1 MRHVLRIVL
10 MIWLFSSFSLGATI
24 GKVSGSSEHEVP
36 SWFKQSFLDISE
48 DVDDAT
54 AKNKHLML
62 FIDLDGCP
70 YCTKMLQESF
80 VTANATSQYIKKH
93 FEVINL
99 NVKGDRE
106 LTWQGKSMSEKAF
119 AIDLNIQY
127 SPTILFLDENK
138 KVVLKLNGYRTPE
151 KFKTILEYINGK
163 YYKTLSLTEYMQS
176 NSAKEITDKSY
187 SKKANAKI
195 QDLSNI
201 ATPLA
206 IIFEE
211 KNSKSCTYF
220 NTVTM
225 KNKEVKKELSKFTV
239 VRFDA
244 NSNEEFIG
252 VDGVKTTPKDFVK
265 SINLDY
271 RPGVL
276 LYDNKKLVATQDAL
290 LYSFHFKEL
299 LRFVSAKEYRY
310 FDTYLSYLNVRQK
323 ELVEA
328 GVNIDISK

>member
-1 MRHVLRIVL
+1 MKNILRIVL
-10 MIWLFSSFSLGATI
+10 MITLFSSFSFSTSM
-24 GKVSGSSEHEVP
+24 GKVSGNSEHEVP
-36 SWFKQSFLDISE
+36 RWFKQSFLDISE

-54 AKNKHLML
+54 VNNKHLML

-70 YCTKMLQESF
+70 YCTKMLKESF
-80 VTANATSQYIKKH
+80 VSQNETSQFIKKH
-93 FEVINL
+93 FDVINL
-99 NVKGDRE
+99 NVKGSRE
-106 LTWQGKSMSEKAF
+106 LVWQGKSMSEKGF

-163 YYKTLSLTEYMQS
+163 FYKTLSLTEYMQS
-176 NSAKEITDKSY
+176 NSNTSSKNSKMKKNTNKEL
-187 SKKANAKI
+187 
-195 QDLSNI
+195 QDLSKI
-201 ATPLA
+201 TTPLA
-206 IIFEE
+206 VIFEE
-211 KNSKSCTYF
+211 KKSKSCKYF
-220 NTVTM
+220 NTVTL
-225 KNKEVKKELSKFTV
+225 KNRDVKKELSKFTV

-244 NSNEEFIG
+244 NSDEEFIT
-252 VDGVKTTPKDFVK
+252 VDGAKTTPKEFVK

-276 LYDNKKLVATQDAL
+276 LYDNKKLIATQDAL

-299 LRFVSAKEYRY
+299 LRYVSAKEYRY
-310 FDTYLSYLNVRQK
+310 FDSYLSYLNVRQK